1 MIAIARSLLTAVI
14 IGIMAVV
21 SSISFAAIVYSGEL
35 APFLGRGIGL
45 TLAGATI
52 MALVGSFC
60 LSYPGTIVQPQDVTA
75 LILSLAVASI
85 AHGWAGQK
93 PNGLFATVAVLVAVT
108 TAITGAVIFLFGR
121 LNLGFIVRFIPY
133 PVLGGFLVATGYLL
147 TTVAIGMTLGQNVSL
162 WSWTILFAPGN
173 PEKWIP
179 WLVAGVL
186 FCVASKRIQH
196 GLVIPACVVIATAG
210 FYLTLWLT
218 GASIQEAQARGFLL
232 GPFDKAGLYADL
244 GPWILTE
251 AKWSVVALQF
261 PSMIAVIS
269 MAIVGL
275 LLNVSG
281 LELSMGLEL
290 DPNRELRGAGIANLV
305 SSLGGGMVGYHV
317 LSKTLFARAL
327 GLTGHMAGIAVAL
340 ISAMTLVAGASYL
353 SVLPIGV
360 FAAMIAFLGI
370 DLLFTW
376 LWQERRRLPA
386 RDVAIVLL
394 ILAVAATV
402 GFLQAIAVGL
412 LAASMQFIIGYAG
425 IDVVRLRTTAATM
438 RSRVERSQPEMRLLS
453 QHGGRAVVYALSGY
467 LFFGTANRLLAEV
480 VSIAASGERR
490 PAFILIDFRRVQGID
505 ASAAFALVK
514 LHRTCAANGVE
525 LIFSG
530 LSTKLQGLLNRSM
543 IFSAEG
549 QPRQVGQLDEALQIV
564 EERLL
569 LETAGAAD
577 GFADMGFL
585 ETLRKM
591 HPDVDLTSNFEELIA
606 KAGELVIE
614 QGAQTDSI
622 VVLQEGSLRVE
633 YVHPHG
639 AVTPVARMLPGA
651 LIGEIG
657 LYAGVPR
664 TARVIAVQDCRL
676 LRIST
681 SALAQLTHDEP
692 GLVADIHRLAASYL
706 ARRLIRTES
715 LLRDADV

>member
-1 MIAIARSLLTAVI
+1 LIILPPRYRDTVEEQHRTNVAR
-14 IGIMAVV
+14 VV
-21 SSISFAAIVYSGEL
+21 KRDRNV
-35 APFLGRGIGL
+35 APRTDWQRCG
-45 TLAGATI
+45 
-52 MALVGSFC
+52 
-60 LSYPGTIVQPQDVTA
+60 
-75 LILSLAVASI
+75 
-85 AHGWAGQK
+85 
-93 PNGLFATVAVLVAVT
+93 
-108 TAITGAVIFLFGR
+108 
-121 LNLGFIVRFIPY
+121 
-133 PVLGGFLVATGYLL
+133 
-147 TTVAIGMTLGQNVSL
+147 
-162 WSWTILFAPGN
+162 
-173 PEKWIP
+173 
-179 WLVAGVL
+179 
-186 FCVASKRIQH
+186 
-196 GLVIPACVVIATAG
+196 
-210 FYLTLWLT
+210 
-218 GASIQEAQARGFLL
+218 
-232 GPFDKAGLYADL
+232 
-244 GPWILTE
+244 
-251 AKWSVVALQF
+251 
-261 PSMIAVIS
+261 
-269 MAIVGL
+269 
-275 LLNVSG
+275 
-281 LELSMGLEL
+281 
-290 DPNRELRGAGIANLV
+290 
-305 SSLGGGMVGYHV
+305 
-317 LSKTLFARAL
+317 
-327 GLTGHMAGIAVAL
+327 
-340 ISAMTLVAGASYL
+340 
-353 SVLPIGV
+353 
-360 FAAMIAFLGI
+360 GI